1 MSSSRERVVELI
13 TPMLPAEWHKNIVW
27 HTVKNIEGLSVPSVF
42 MDFTAMSHAGMPEGA
57 MVDEFEIALI
67 SHLTDYTKAE
77 DLLDPAVRA
86 LVRGLDAS
94 RQIAWTRSDKRNI
107 SGYLAWVV
115 AVQLPVNA
123 HQE

>member
-13 TPMLPAEWHKNIVW
+13 TPMLPEAWRKNIVW
-27 HTVKNIEGLSVPSVF
+27 HTVKIIPALDGPAVF
-42 MDFTAMSHAGMPEGA
+42 MDFTAMTHAGMPEGA

-77 DLLDPAVRA
+77 DALDPAVRA
-86 LVRGLDAS
+86 LVRGIDAS
-94 RQIAWTRSDKRNI
+94 RQIAWSRSDKRNI
-107 SGYLAWVV
+107 GNYLAWVV
-115 AVQLPVNA
+115 AVQLPVNV